1 MEGTLVLL
9 ASRLTSLDEAT
20 SLVFKVCRLKL
31 PPAVR
36 DAWWNGTTPQWPLMA
51 ADLHM
56 SRDTLMAH
64 YQSNHIAVAYG
75 DIFEELVA
83 LSQQLGL
90 RVRVMGNAA
99 A

>member
-1 MEGTLVLL
+1 LWMDIGRGEVV
-9 ASRLTSLDEAT
+9 RLPAAT
-20 SLVFKVCRLKL
+20 
-31 PPAVR
+31 R

-51 ADLHM
+51 ADLQM

-64 YQSNHIAVAYG
+64 YQSNHIAIAYG

-90 RVRVMGNAA
+90 RVRVMGSATA
-99 A
+99 V